1 MNTAAKHYAYMYGK
15 LSEAAYCLAVGEGN
29 IKSRLMWASEKF
41 FVVQA
46 SMLPPEIAEKWM
58 ALWGDMNRF
67 PATECRT
74 SFQETLHRVRYKTAG
89 TFARRLLAIQVELEN
104 YC

>member
-41 FVVQA
+41 A
-46 SMLPPEIAEKWM
+46 SFGPLLPPAVAEKWR